1 MAKKKS
7 KGAMN
12 MAVPMSSGDRGEVSS
27 RVEAAENGFIV
38 RLSRD
43 NFGKEHKYESRTF
56 VATSR
61 PKAMRIA
68 AQHLRGSEDKP
79 EQSKGKRVK
88 KARSSGR

>member
-7 KGAMN
+7 KGAMT
-12 MAVPMSSGDRGEVSS
+12 MQMVSGSSGGEISS

-43 NFGKEHKYESRTF
+43 NVGKDHKYESRTF
-56 VATSR
+56 VATSH
-61 PKAMRIA
+61 PKALRIA
-68 AQHLRGSEDKP
+68 AHHLRGAEDKI
-79 EQSKGKRVK
+79 ERNKGKRKK

>member
-1 MAKKKS
+1 MAKKS
-7 KGAMN
+7 KGSMN
-12 MAVPMSSGDRGEVSS
+12 MAVPMSSSGGEVSS

-43 NFGKEHKYESRTF
+43 NVGKEHRYESRTL

-61 PKAMRIA
+61 PKALRIA
-68 AQHLRGSEDKP
+68 GQHLRGSEEKI
-79 EQSKGKRVK
+79 ERTKGKREK

>member
-7 KGAMN
+7 QGAMAAPISPGN
-12 MAVPMSSGDRGEVSS
+12 RGEVSS

-43 NFGKEHKYESRTF
+43 NYGKEHKYESRTF

-68 AQHLRGSEDKP
+68 AHHLRGSEENGERTKA
-79 EQSKGKRVK
+79 KRGKK
-88 KARSSGR
+88 ERSSGR

>member
-7 KGAMN
+7 QGS
-12 MAVPMSSGDRGEVSS
+12 MAVPSSPSDRGEVSS

-68 AQHLRGSEDKP
+68 ASHLRGSEGDAEK
-79 EQSKGKRVK
+79 QKGKRVK

>member
-7 KGAMN
+7 AGQIAS
-12 MAVPMSSGDRGEVSS
+12 PMSSSGGEVSS

-43 NFGKEHKYESRTF
+43 NVGKEHRYESRTL

-61 PKAMRIA
+61 PKALRIA
-68 AQHLRGSEDKP
+68 GQHLRGSEEKI
-79 EQSKGKRVK
+79 EHNKAKRSVK
-88 KARSSGR
+88 KSRSAGRS